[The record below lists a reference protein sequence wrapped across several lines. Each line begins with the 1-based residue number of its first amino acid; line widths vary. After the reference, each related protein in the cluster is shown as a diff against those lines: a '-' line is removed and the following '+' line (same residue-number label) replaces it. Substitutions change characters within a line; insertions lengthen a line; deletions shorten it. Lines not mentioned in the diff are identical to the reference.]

1 MFASILIAFWAI
13 VALSICW
20 VVLGLFRSRRH
31 AARAR
36 RLGCKA
42 APRWENRLPFG
53 IDHVLDQL
61 RADREK
67 VFPDF
72 FAQEI
77 KNISEREGRDVT
89 TIHCSVLGS
98 NGIITTDPKNIQA
111 LLAVQFD
118 DFEIGRLRR
127 EIFLPLLGNG
137 IVSTVPLFEDL
148 KDRQCSSSRPMEK
161 LGSTLASC
169 FGLNLLVIR

>member
-13 VALSICW
+13 VALSVSW
-20 VVLGLFRSRRH
+20 AVLGLFRSRRH

-42 APRWENRLPFG
+42 APRWENKLPFG
-53 IDHVLDQL
+53 VDHVLDQL

-89 TIHCSVLGS
+89 TIGHTILGI
-98 NGIITTDPKNIQA
+98 NGFITTDPKNIQA

-127 EIFLPLLGNG
+127 EIFFPLLGNG
-137 IVSTVPLFEDL
+137 IVSTVPPFEVPT
-148 KDRQCSSSRPMEK
+148 DRQCPVHVRWK
-161 LGSTLASC
+161 GLGALSQVAAASIC
-169 FGLNLLVIR
+169 S